1 MAPIHKRALGAYT
14 KIYHITYYIDIRYNI
29 MYLYM
34 YDKINSRNKNNAFLK
49 LIKVHLVKSLSKKV
63 CL

>member
-14 KIYHITYYIDIRYNI
+14 EIYHITYYIDIRYNI

-34 YDKINSRNKNNAFLK
+34 YDKNQLK
-49 LIKVHLVKSLSKKV
+49 KQK
-63 CL
+63 

>member
-14 KIYHITYYIDIRYNI
+14 NIHHNHITMAKDIILCIYIYTKNQIKRQ
-29 MYLYM
+29 
-34 YDKINSRNKNNAFLK
+34 NNAFLK
-49 LIKVHLVKSLSKKV
+49 LIKINLGKSLSKKV

>member
-34 YDKINSRNKNNAFLK
+34 YDKNQLEKQNKAFLK
-49 LIKVHLVKSLSKKV
+49 LIKVQLVKSLSKKV